1 MKNKTG
7 VPIQTLNQPDY
18 WIDEING
25 MLYDAILVYMKE
37 KNFNKTQL
45 AVDLEISK
53 KQASQLL
60 NGEGNDFSLEKIL
73 DISLTIGKFPVFQLE
88 DKEEYL
94 REKKGQKK

>member
-7 VPIQTLNQPDY
+7 LSAKLLNEPSY
-18 WIDEING
+18 WIEEING
-25 MLYDAILVYMKE
+25 MLYDAILVYMQE
-37 KNFNKTQL
+37 KKFNKTQL
-45 AVDLEISK
+45 AVDLGISK

-73 DISLTIGKFPVFQLE
+73 EISLTVGKFPVFTLE

-94 REKKGQKK
+94 NKKKVD